1 MSAEETHI
9 APAADVEVKAK
20 SMGWLPEGEF
30 RGRKES
36 WVPAEEYVKRGE
48 TFVPFLQ
55 AERKKLERELSTRD
69 QKLTYLET
77 QLKEASETI
86 EALKEFRTELNK
98 ERVEERREQLVE
110 GIKVARENGDVAAE
124 EALRDKLHEAKQAL
138 VTPPK
143 VEPKAAPAAAAA
155 PNVLETPEWKE
166 FVSSNAWWNDDPV
179 MRAGSI
185 AIGTQLAA
193 DGTLDNMSQ
202 TERYATIAKAT
213 KARFN
218 YEQQQPASR
227 VGTGRGGTLQSAG
240 EGGQSWTDLP
250 QDVRD
255 AAAKFEARLVGT
267 KKGQFKDLTSFRK
280 NYASEYFRKEVR

>member
-143 VEPKAAPAAAAA
+143 VEPKAAPAAAA

-255 AAAKFEARLVGT
+255 AAAKFESRLVGT